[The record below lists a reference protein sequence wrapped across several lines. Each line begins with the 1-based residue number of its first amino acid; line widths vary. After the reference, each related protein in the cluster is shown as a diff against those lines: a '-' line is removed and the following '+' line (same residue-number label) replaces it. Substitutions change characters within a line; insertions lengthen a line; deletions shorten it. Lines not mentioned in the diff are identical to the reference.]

1 MIINITYYFIFF
13 SKLIYWPPNTYINKL
28 SLLTNRKLF
37 IECFNA
43 DFKCGVARGERFL
56 SIK

>member
-13 SKLIYWPPNTYINKL
+13 SKMIYWPPNTYINKL

-43 DFKCGVARGERFL
+43 DFKCGVAR
-56 SIK
+56 